1 MAGNKISR
9 LKLEATIEELIKDGV
24 TTSVGIAAALKGKGH
39 NVSQPTVSRYL
50 KAVQQARQEEAQQI
64 VNRHVQEKL
73 PSDLT
78 ALETMEKQC
87 LDWAG
92 ENNNVFAHRL
102 AERHIVEAA
111 PTWAEQIIRLANAEP
126 KEKKLAIKAIISQCL
141 SWIADDLEMQ
151 KARLAAMRQASN
163 IIEMKLKFALGNK
176 DEGGIFIVDRSR
188 GDQLVRN
195 EETGGLMVIPGGQE

>member
-1 MAGNKISR
+1 MAGNKITR
-9 LKLEATIEELIKDGV
+9 LKLEATIEELIVNGI
-24 TTSVGIAAALKGKGH
+24 TTSVGISAALKEKGY

-50 KAVQQARQEEAQQI
+50 HTVQQARQEEAQQI

-92 ENNNVFAHRL
+92 ENNDVFAHRL

-111 PTWAEQIIRLANAEP
+111 PAWAEQIIRLAGGEP
-126 KEKKLAIKAIISQCL
+126 KEKILALKAITTQCL

-151 KARLAAMRQASN
+151 KARLAAMRQAAN
-163 IIEMKLKFALGNK
+163 IIEMKVKFALGNK
-176 DEGGIFIVDRSR
+176 DEGSIFIVDRSR
-188 GDQLVRN
+188 GDQLVQN
-195 EETGGLMVIPGGQE
+195 EQTGGLMVIPGGQE